1 MHSPGATYG
10 RYLTGWIILGAII
23 FALLCWHAVNFTWDD
38 PFISFRYAENLASGN
53 GLVFNEGQRVEGYTN
68 LLWVLIFS
76 LFSLVGL
83 SKWPFGLLIA
93 AKILGIIIAI
103 ITFWLMMRTFPKFF
117 PPGNK
122 DAAHESQMKKMD
134 VTHES
139 HFVGY
144 HQYFALI
151 PVLLMMTSI
160 YYAVWS
166 VGALETTLFAL
177 LTLVANFIILGDI
190 NSGNTSVSSN
200 IKRPILAGFIFFL
213 VAITRAD
220 GFIIFTSAFLC
231 LLIFTL
237 LKRIR
242 WAYLLHLTWAF
253 LLPSLV
259 VLGLRLS
266 YYGDLLPNPF
276 YLKAGFSLEHIH
288 CGLVDLGQAFLY
300 IHPDGH
306 VHGLFGNPL
315 PFILMF
321 VPFLFRRTWR
331 NPRIMLIGFQAGA
344 YLLYIIYKGF
354 DWMGMFRFFVHILP
368 LLALLSG
375 LGFAM
380 LYSCF
385 AKPGKRSAGYA
396 RKITTLFLSI
406 IIVGSLL
413 GGMKF
418 FTTRIDHFVSGF
430 AKWPPPLMLEYH
442 RDMGFWL
449 RDNARPGELVALGDA
464 GAIPYFSSVTILD
477 MMGLMDE
484 HISRLKAE
492 QYFQKFDVE
501 YLLSHEPDW
510 LMLMGY
516 LEENGSIFKDLS
528 FLVPYGVEVF
538 EHPEFRE
545 HYRLAH
551 QDGDMLMFKRLKD
564 GDADP
569 PGWQVEYDPLDRM
582 DITLLGW

>member
-1 MHSPGATYG
+1 M
-10 RYLTGWIILGAII
+10 GWIILGAII
-23 FALLCWHAVNFTWDD
+23 FALLCWHTVNFTWDD
-38 PFISFRYAENLASGN
+38 PFISFRYSENLASGK

-93 AKILGIIIAI
+93 AKILGIIIAVV
-103 ITFWLMMRTFPKFF
+103 TFWLVAKIFPRLFSKEQD
-117 PPGNK
+117 NVT
-122 DAAHESQMKKMD
+122 HESQMNSTD

-144 HQYFALI
+144 IKYFALL
-151 PVLLMMTSI
+151 PLLLMMTSI
-160 YYAVWS
+160 YYAAWS
-166 VGALETTLFAL
+166 VSALETTLFAL
-177 LTLVANFIILGDI
+177 ITLVANFIILGDI
-190 NSGNTSVSSN
+190 NSGNASACSD

-213 VAITRAD
+213 VAITCAD
-220 GFIIFTSAFLC
+220 GFIIFTSALIC
-231 LLIFTL
+231 LLIFTF

-253 LLPSLV
+253 LLPSLI

-266 YYGDLLPNPF
+266 YYGDLLPNTF
-276 YLKAGFSLEHIH
+276 YLKAGFSLDHIRW
-288 CGLVDLGQAFLY
+288 GLIDLRHAFLD
-300 IHPDGH
+300 IDQDGN
-306 VHGLFGNPL
+306 VYALFGSPL
-315 PFILMF
+315 PFVLMF
-321 VPFLFRRTWR
+321 VPFLFKRTWC
-331 NPRIMLIGFQAGA
+331 NPRVMLIGFQAGA

-375 LGFAM
+375 LGFAV
-380 LYSCF
+380 LFSYLVKR
-385 AKPGKRSAGYA
+385 AKKSAGYA
-396 RKITTLFLSI
+396 HKITTLFLLI
-406 IIVGSLL
+406 IILGSLL

-430 AKWPPPLMLEYH
+430 SKWPPPLMLEYH
-442 RDMGFWL
+442 RDMGLWL
-449 RDNARPGELVALGDA
+449 RDNLRPGELVALGEA
-464 GAIPYFSSVTILD
+464 GAIPYFSRATILD

-492 QYFQKFDVE
+492 QYYQKFDAE
-501 YLLSHEPDW
+501 YILSHEPDW

-516 LEENGSIFKDLS
+516 IEENGSVFKNLS
-528 FLVPYGVEVF
+528 FLVPYGVVVF

-545 HYRLAH
+545 HYRLAR
-551 QDGDMLMFKRLKD
+551 QEGDLLMYKRLKD
-564 GDADP
+564 GEADP
-569 PGWQVEYDPLDRM
+569 PVWQVEYNPWDRM
-582 DITLLGW
+582 DISLLE